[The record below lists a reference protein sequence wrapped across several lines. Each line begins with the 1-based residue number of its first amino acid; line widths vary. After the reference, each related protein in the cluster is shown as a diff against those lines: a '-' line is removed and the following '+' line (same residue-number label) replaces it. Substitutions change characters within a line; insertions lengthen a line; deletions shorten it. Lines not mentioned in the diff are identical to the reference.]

1 MHIYRLFWV
10 SGILAAV
17 TACGGGGGGE
27 AAIGATPQPDAAGII
42 NIGLTDAAVDDVKE
56 VWVQFT
62 GVALRPKSG
71 DEIVIEFDEPKN
83 IELLGL
89 QNGNT
94 AELLGDTQVPAGAY
108 NWIRLGVNAE
118 FDNVMD
124 SYARRTDDSQVELRV
139 PSGSQS
145 GLKLVSGFTIT
156 QNQSTNIL
164 LDWDLRKALSDSPGQ
179 PGMKLRPAL
188 RVTDMAS
195 FGTLSGSVD
204 SGLLTD
210 AGCTN
215 DLLAD
220 TGSAVY
226 VYEGEVSEPAD
237 IQGAEGDPLVTASV
251 RAGADGN
258 YSYRVNYLSVGEY
271 SAAFTC
277 QAGDDDPEA
286 DDGLEFGPVKTGVTI
301 VNGEVTTLDF

>member
-1 MHIYRLFWV
+1 MYKIFFTG
-10 SGILAAV
+10 GIFLV
-17 TACGGGGGGE
+17 MSACGGSGGGGAE
-27 AAIGATPQPDAAGII
+27 DGISATPQPDSAGII

-62 GVALRPKSG
+62 GVALKPKSG
-71 DEIVIEFDEPKN
+71 DEIVITFDDPKN

-94 AELLGDTQVPAGAY
+94 AELLGDTKVAVGAY
-108 NWIRLGVNAE
+108 NWIRLSVNAG

-164 LDWDLRKALSDSPGQ
+164 LDWDLRKALSDPPGQ

-188 RVTDMAS
+188 RVIDMAA
-195 FGTLSGSVD
+195 FGTLSGTVSA
-204 SGLLTD
+204 SLLTD

-215 DLLAD
+215 DIMAD
-220 TGSAVY
+220 TGNAVY
-226 VYEGEVSEPAD
+226 IYEGEVNEPAD
-237 IQGAEGDPLVTASV
+237 IQGLDTDPLVTATVSAD
-251 RAGADGN
+251 AGETYA
-258 YSYRVNYLSVGEY
+258 YRVEYLPVGEY
-271 SAAFTC
+271 TAALTC
-277 QAGDDDPEA
+277 QANDDDPET
-286 DDGLEFGPVKTGVTI
+286 DDDITLAPVKTGVMI
-301 VNGEVTTLDF
+301 VDSEVTTLDF